1 MKDIN
6 ETIRESINITESS
19 LSEDQ
24 RDEYQCFL
32 NDMNKAFDEG
42 GADAVNDFLQRC
54 KDENLYEGVFGGII
68 GFLAGP
74 SVGKIVAR
82 ALGLEKGILYD
93 LITSRLVSAAIGNAI
108 QKELKS

>member
-1 MKDIN
+1 MKDIS

-24 RDEYQCFL
+24 RDEYQRFL
-32 NDMNKAFDEG
+32 YDMNKAFDEG
-42 GADAVNDFLQRC
+42 GADAVNNFLQRC
-54 KDENLYEGVFGGII
+54 KDENLYEGVFGGIV

-93 LITSRLVSAAIGNAI
+93 LITSRLVSAAIGSAI
-108 QKELKS
+108 QKELKP

>member
-24 RDEYQCFL
+24 RDEYQRFL
-32 NDMNKAFDEG
+32 DDMNKAFDEG

-54 KDENLYEGVFGGII
+54 KDENLYEGVFGGIV

-108 QKELKS
+108 QKELRP

>member
-6 ETIRESINITESS
+6 NVIRESMMITEDS
-19 LSEDQ
+19 LTAEQ
-24 RDEYQCFL
+24 KDEYQRFL
-32 NDMNKAFDEG
+32 EDLNKAFDEG

-54 KDENLYEGVFGGII
+54 KEEELYEGVFGGIV

-93 LITSRLVSAAIGNAI
+93 LITSRLVSAAIGSAI
-108 QKELKS
+108 QKELKP

>member
-24 RDEYQCFL
+24 RDEYQRFL
-32 NDMNKAFDEG
+32 DDLNKAFDEG

-54 KDENLYEGVFGGII
+54 KDEDLYEGVFGGIV

-108 QKELKS
+108 QKELRP

>member
-19 LSEDQ
+19 LSEEQ
-24 RDEYQCFL
+24 RDEYLRFL
-32 NDMNKAFDEG
+32 DDMNKAFDEG

-54 KDENLYEGVFGGII
+54 KEENLYEGVFGGII